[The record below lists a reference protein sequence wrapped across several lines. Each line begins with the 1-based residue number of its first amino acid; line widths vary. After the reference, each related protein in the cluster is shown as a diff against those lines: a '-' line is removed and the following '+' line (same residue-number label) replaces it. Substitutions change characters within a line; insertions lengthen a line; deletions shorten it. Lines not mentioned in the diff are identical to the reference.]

1 MGAPSS
7 SPSQRRSS
15 AAPEVV
21 GIRERRL
28 SLAGASPTTRR
39 VALGRRLLAQAQTDK
54 IVVRSGADG
63 TLVLELPAEHPRQAV
78 ALPGGSVLVAALDFA
93 YRFEPGRNVAQRL
106 TRLSLLRDSELHARR
121 ESAEHVWVLQ
131 PTLRNVLLYSLLPDA
146 GLGPRAERT
155 LPGFDGVAFTTL
167 LDGSF
172 LFTAGSSLTHQVHA
186 AQARSFPLPSVRV
199 WRLLA
204 APRIDRALVVSADGA
219 FTWLEI
225 GERLLVVKT
234 VQTGVIPFDV
244 AATSRLIALV
254 SVIEAGNEPRRFLLN
269 VYTADGELRFST
281 GLPAVPV
288 SAADDWAANVVSEMQ
303 VSVGDEPPRVA
314 VGGRSQLLLFDA
326 ESGKRL
332 FPR

>member
-1 MGAPSS
+1 M
-7 SPSQRRSS
+7 
-15 AAPEVV
+15 
-21 GIRERRL
+21 
-28 SLAGASPTTRR
+28 RR
-39 VALGRRLLAQAQTDK
+39 VALGRGVLAQAQTDQ
-54 IVVRSGADG
+54 IVVRSSVDG
-63 TLVLELPAEHPRQAV
+63 TLVLALPAERPRQAV
-78 ALPGGSVLVAALDFA
+78 ALPGGSLLVAALDYA
-93 YRFEPGRNVAQRL
+93 YRFEPGSNVARRL

-131 PTLRNVLLYSLLPDA
+131 PTPRNVLLHSLQPDR
-146 GLGPRAERT
+146 GLGPRPERT

-172 LFTAGSSLTHQVHA
+172 LFTAGSTLTHKLHA
-186 AQARSFPLPSVRV
+186 AAARSFPLPVARV
-199 WRLLA
+199 WRLLP

-219 FTWLEI
+219 FTWVEI

-244 AATSRLIALV
+244 AAASSFIALV
-254 SVIEAGNEPRRFLLN
+254 SVVEAGNAPRRFMLN

-281 GLPAVPV
+281 GLPAVPA

-326 ESGKRL
+326 VSGKRL
-332 FPR
+332 FPQ